1 MYFWSDLLIFI
12 MRTENKKVKKEKLKR
27 KKKKVDGGGAAFEF
41 LGRARIWE
49 EIILNQSSGGC
60 LAQHSIN
67 TIYVL

>member
-27 KKKKVDGGGAAFEF
+27 KKKVDGGGAAFEF